1 MTRAGFDPDRDRP
14 VDGRERPRLTGL
26 AARSRRLL
34 GNSGSPCRGCFD
46 PDEANKSDIIIA
58 RRNELL
64 TYVARS
70 DFHNLVHIAGTSSLR
85 PIKSLRGVSFPCLWP
100 PAVRIRFSFV
110 PYRSPKPVYV
120 YSYETRALPYDF
132 IAIGLVAATLSAI
145 TRRKTYLSIG
155 LVPVLPVAPGG
166 RF

>member
-14 VDGRERPRLTGL
+14 VDGRECPRLTGL

-70 DFHNLVHIAGTSSLR
+70 DFHNLVHIAATSSLH
-85 PIKSLRGVSFPCLWP
+85 
-100 PAVRIRFSFV
+100 
-110 PYRSPKPVYV
+110 
-120 YSYETRALPYDF
+120 
-132 IAIGLVAATLSAI
+132 
-145 TRRKTYLSIG
+145 
-155 LVPVLPVAPGG
+155 
-166 RF
+166 